1 LVDRQPDPPL
11 SPAGR
16 EEGGKDPFD
25 RIPVNDS
32 PSIVTLYLILPADHP
47 SLFSLLLQ
55 QGFRVKI
62 QAGTSIKDVLC
73 EQFGLSPEYVNDRIK
88 TILLDGKAV
97 DDMDRAI
104 LQDGSSLA
112 LSAAMPGLAGA
123 SLRREGLLASFRSQ
137 ITHRGDKK
145 DSAIGVEGMITV
157 KIFNLLLDEIGP
169 VFLKR
174 GIYVRKRD
182 LQDFF
187 KTLPE
192 KFQKEFRAA
201 EVNSQKIDLEDLQK
215 MDWLRQKDIVFLSV
229 DFEGPRLP
237 RPN

>member
-1 LVDRQPDPPL
+1 
-11 SPAGR
+11 
-16 EEGGKDPFD
+16 
-25 RIPVNDS
+25 VND
-32 PSIVTLYLILPADHP
+32 PHSIVTLHLILPADR
-47 SLFSLLLQ
+47 SSFFSLLLQ
-55 QGFRVKI
+55 QGFSVKI
-62 QAGTSIKDVLC
+62 QTGTSVKEVLC
-73 EQFGLSPEYVNDRIK
+73 EQFGLSAEYVKDRIK

-97 DDMDRAI
+97 DDIDRAI

-145 DSAIGVEGMITV
+145 DSAPGAEGMITV
-157 KIFNLLLDEIGP
+157 KIFNLLLNEIGP

-187 KTLPE
+187 QTLPE
-192 KFQKEFRAA
+192 KFQKVFRAA
-201 EVNSQKIDLEDLQK
+201 EVDSQKIDLEDLQK
-215 MDWLRQKDIVFLSV
+215 MDWLRQNDIVFLSV
-229 DFEGPRLP
+229 DSDGPGLKRA
-237 RPN
+237 R